1 MHRLQNCLTSRFVR
15 QPSFCE
21 GIKHFS
27 FPSNIQLF
35 FLPLPHACSGHVTA
49 ISSGH
54 VTAISSPPLNWQSK
68 SLISVNVASGMLLPT
83 QNYHFIILAG

>member
-1 MHRLQNCLTSRFVR
+1 MHRLPNCLTSRCVR

-21 GIKHFS
+21 GIKHFTFS
-27 FPSNIQLF
+27 SNIQLF

-49 ISSGH
+49 ISS
-54 VTAISSPPLNWQSK
+54 PPLNLQSK

-83 QNYHFIILAG
+83 QIYHFILLAG